1 MRSLE
6 RLRSSARTTGQP
18 SSHIQRPRF
27 SSSIPQV
34 CQAATRYWHT
44 TMNETTV
51 GISMILSM
59 IMTLAL
65 HKQVNIAGQSQIPW
79 ENRRFGVA
87 ALFPMFP
94 RLLFCDSEA
103 RTEEWRHSYAL
114 L

>member
-1 MRSLE
+1 
-6 RLRSSARTTGQP
+6 
-18 SSHIQRPRF
+18 
-27 SSSIPQV
+27 
-34 CQAATRYWHT
+34 
-44 TMNETTV
+44 MNETTV